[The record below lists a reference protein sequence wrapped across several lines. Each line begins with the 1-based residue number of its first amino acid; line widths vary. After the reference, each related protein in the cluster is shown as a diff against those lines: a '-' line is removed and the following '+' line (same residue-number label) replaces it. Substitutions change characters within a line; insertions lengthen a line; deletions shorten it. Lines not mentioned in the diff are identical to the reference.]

1 MFGECERMRL
11 KKGQS
16 YLEVIA
22 GPMFSG
28 KTREMHRQY
37 EVFKICN
44 MKVQVFR
51 RDIDTRYGLEGIR
64 THDGIQFKTEDVFY
78 AKNSDDIAKQLK
90 EDNDVIMID
99 EAMFYDKTLVEKI
112 DEWINSG
119 KVVIVNMLNTDFAG
133 NVFGIAGDLM
143 AKADFITSLTARC
156 TYQENGIFCHEPA
169 TRSLRKV
176 PIKSQIVIGGI
187 ETYEA
192 RCRKHHFVLD
202 EDRMISSFV
211 KKQSKLPGKNAATKT
226 IIFDLDGVLLDS
238 REANFRAF
246 RVVHDA
252 LSSKTDFTMDKF
264 LEWYTPN
271 YFELFG
277 KMEIPE
283 SEWMRAG
290 QIWRQHY
297 ISNESPELF
306 AHTQEILSYLKS
318 KGFKLALVTN
328 GSENRVNLDLERR
341 KIKQFFDVVVNGEG
355 LKLEEIKPAPTQLFM
370 ALEKL
375 GENAKSAV
383 YIGDTAIDVLAGKNA
398 GMKTIAITAGFGL
411 LEKLKESNPD
421 HIIDDLK
428 ELETIF

>member
-1 MFGECERMRL
+1 
-11 KKGQS
+11 
-16 YLEVIA
+16 
-22 GPMFSG
+22 
-28 KTREMHRQY
+28 
-37 EVFKICN
+37 
-44 MKVQVFR
+44 
-51 RDIDTRYGLEGIR
+51 
-64 THDGIQFKTEDVFY
+64 
-78 AKNSDDIAKQLK
+78 
-90 EDNDVIMID
+90 
-99 EAMFYDKTLVEKI
+99 
-112 DEWINSG
+112 
-119 KVVIVNMLNTDFAG
+119 
-133 NVFGIAGDLM
+133 
-143 AKADFITSLTARC
+143 
-156 TYQENGIFCHEPA
+156 
-169 TRSLRKV
+169 
-176 PIKSQIVIGGI
+176 
-187 ETYEA
+187 
-192 RCRKHHFVLD
+192 
-202 EDRMISSFV
+202 V
-211 KKQSKLPGKNAATKT
+211 KKQSKLPEKNAATKT

-252 LSSKTDFTMDKF
+252 LSSKTDFTMNKF

>member
-1 MFGECERMRL
+1 VRL

-44 MKVQVFR
+44 MKIQVFR
-51 RDIDTRYGLEGIR
+51 RDIDTRYGVEGIR

-78 AKNSDDIAKQLK
+78 ARNADDIVKQLK
-90 EDNDVIMID
+90 EDTDVIMID
-99 EAMFYDKTLVEKI
+99 EGMFYDKSLVGKI
-112 DEWINSG
+112 DEWMKDG
-119 KVVIVNMLNTDFAG
+119 KVVIVNTLNTDFAG

-143 AKADFITSLTARC
+143 AKADFITSLTAMC
-156 TYQENGIFCHEPA
+156 TYQENGVFCHEPA

-176 PIKSQIVIGGI
+176 PIKSQVVIGGI

-192 RCRKHHFVLD
+192 RCRRHHFVLN
-202 EDRMISSFV
+202 EGRMISSFV
-211 KKQSKLPGKNAATKT
+211 KKQSKTPENLEKNDMTKT

-238 REANFRAF
+238 KEANFRTFKLVGDVLNAENK
-246 RVVHDA
+246 
-252 LSSKTDFTMDKF
+252 LTMEKF

-271 YFELFG
+271 YFELYQ
-277 KMEIPE
+277 KMGIPE
-283 SEWMRAG
+283 SEWMRAS
-290 QIWRQHY
+290 QMWRQHY

-318 KGFKLALVTN
+318 KGFRLALVTN

-341 KIKQFFDVVVNGEG
+341 GIRNFFDVIINGEG
-355 LKLEEIKPAPTQLFM
+355 LKMEEVKPAPTQLFM
-370 ALEKL
+370 TLEKL
-375 GENAKSAV
+375 SESAENAV
-383 YIGDTAIDVLAGKNA
+383 YIGDTSMDIMAGKTA

-421 HIIDDLK
+421 YIIDDLK
-428 ELETIF
+428 ELETMF